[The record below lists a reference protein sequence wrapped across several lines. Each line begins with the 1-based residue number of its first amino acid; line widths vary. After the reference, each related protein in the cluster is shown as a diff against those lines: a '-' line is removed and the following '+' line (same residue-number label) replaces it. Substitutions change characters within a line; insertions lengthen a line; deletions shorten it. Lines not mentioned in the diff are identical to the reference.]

1 MTGWL
6 GWAVTGRAACAVRRV
21 LRSAWWALA
30 AYAVLRVSVLGPTI
44 LTAQTRPGTR
54 APSAPASRV
63 SLALID
69 VPVTDALETLAV
81 TAGIGL
87 VWQSSA
93 LGAPAERRISCRVEN
108 AEPEA
113 VLRCIT
119 KAAGL
124 DFVRLSSGTYV
135 VIAGSEVAPR
145 LGSLAGVVLDA
156 SSGSPVSMARVELAE
171 RSNALLSSDDG
182 GFVFRDLLPGRYA
195 LHVRALGYTPMRL
208 EVELAPGQGRVT
220 RLMLAPQAQLV
231 RPIVVNGL
239 RAGALGMSSP
249 NAATGTTSFEGTLAR
264 AVVAPPSLFLPGAP
278 LPLGVSRR
286 DGTGDLHMQGGDLGE
301 HPWRLDGIP
310 LYDVTSLS
318 GLLGMVAP
326 LAVEQL
332 TLRRSGYRADVGSF
346 AAGVLDLQHLV
357 DATPRGP
364 QAEMHADP
372 LAASARLS
380 APVSLGAANGSV
392 MLAGRTGLW
401 NWTAP
406 PALTRAMR
414 HWSTPEPVLLSRLA
428 GVGAL
433 PGMENLESSTFA
445 AAIGREDVT
454 LHDLH
459 AALRLQSGVA
469 HTIDASAFRL
479 ERGVRFDGTVASDRG
494 TALRTEDRYAW
505 RTTGAQLTHKWLLGT
520 RVRQQLQLRTAQ
532 HALDHDGSMRMT
544 SAPSVGLGAHEDNRI
559 AETTLAAQWRVPFG
573 TRTDVSLGLEGTR
586 TRATLN
592 LANRVLRP
600 LAVDETVWR
609 GTALADATVQLADRR
624 YLDVGLRVT
633 QLQSGRTY
641 GEPRVALRGE
651 HGVDRVFTWRLA
663 AGGYHQ
669 FVNQY
674 DVASTM
680 PTAFVPGMRFWLP
693 GDGRTPVAQAWHGSS
708 EMAWRVASGWE
719 LRAETFARWHPVLPM
734 FDYGVMFDPTRV
746 NTAIA
751 DSLAFAVG
759 TSGRATGLG
768 VRLQRDVTQGA
779 WRTRS
784 ELAYDLGWATRT
796 FPSRFANT
804 AQPVPWLEPHR
815 ALWSTDVQRG
825 GVTLATR
832 FRGVWGRRWALRQ
845 AYYDL
850 LGASSAS
857 ADLPIVSPGQM
868 RRPALLDLDV
878 GATWE
883 RELAGTRVE
892 FGASVLN
899 AMARRNVLDYGL
911 QRVAS
916 DDGNAADGNV
926 ADGTPA
932 RYRMQ
937 PRFLPGRQLSIT
949 LRVMPRTVF
958 RGSAVIE

>member
-1 MTGWL
+1 MARML
-6 GWAVTGRAACAVRRV
+6 RRAR
-21 LRSAWWALA
+21 WALGA
-30 AYAVLRVSVLGPTI
+30 SAVFCVGVLSAQPRPTP
-44 LTAQTRPGTR
+44 RM
-54 APSAPASRV
+54 PSTPASRV

-69 VPVTDALETLAV
+69 VPVNDALETLAV

-87 VWQSSA
+87 VWQSSE
-93 LGAPAERRISCRVEN
+93 LGVRAQQRISCRLEN

-135 VIAGSEVAPR
+135 VVAGSEVAPR

-156 SSGSPVSMARVELAE
+156 STGTPLPMARVQLAE
-171 RSNALLSSDDG
+171 RPQALLSSDDG

-195 LHVRALGYTPMRL
+195 LRARALGYTPTQI

-220 RLMLAPQAQLV
+220 RLLLTPQAQLA

-249 NAATGTTSFEGTLAR
+249 NAATGTTAFETNKAR
-264 AVVAPPSLFLPGAP
+264 AVVTPPSLFLPGAP

-332 TLRRSGYRADVGSF
+332 TLRRSGYRADVGSY
-346 AAGVLDLQHLV
+346 AAGVLDLQHIV
-357 DATPRGP
+357 DATPRAMT
-364 QAEMHADP
+364 AEVHADP

-380 APVSLGAANGSV
+380 APVSVGAVSGSL

-433 PGMENLESSTFA
+433 PGMENLESTTFSA
-445 AAIGREDVT
+445 VIGQEDVT

-459 AALRLQSGVA
+459 AALRVQSGVA
-469 HTIDASAFRL
+469 HTLDASAFRL
-479 ERGVRFDGTVASDRG
+479 ERGVSFDGSVVSDG
-494 TALRTEDRYAW
+494 ETALHSTDRYAW
-505 RTTGAQLTHKWLLGT
+505 RTTGAQLTHRWLLGT

-532 HALDHDGSMRMT
+532 HALAHDGSMRMT

-559 AETTLAAQWRVPFG
+559 AETTLAAQWRIPFG
-573 TRTDVSLGLEGTR
+573 SRTDVSLGLEGTR
-586 TRATLN
+586 SSARLN

-600 LAVDETVWR
+600 LSVDATVWR

-624 YLDVGLRVT
+624 YLDAGLRVT

-651 HGVDRVFTWRLA
+651 HGVDRVLTWRVA

-680 PTAFVPGMRFWLP
+680 PTAFVPGVRFWLP
-693 GDGRTPVAQAWHGSS
+693 GDGRTPVAQAWHGSG
-708 EMAWRVASGWE
+708 EVALRPAPGWE
-719 LRAETFARWHPVLPM
+719 LRAESFARWHPVLPM

-746 NTAIA
+746 NAAVA

-759 TSGRATGLG
+759 SSGRAMGLG
-768 VRLQRDVTQGA
+768 LRLQRDVTQGA

-784 ELAYDLGWATRT
+784 ELAYDFGWATRS

-804 AQPVPWLEPHR
+804 TQPVPWLEPHR

-832 FRGVWGRRWALRQ
+832 LRGVWGRRWALRQ

-850 LGASSAS
+850 LGASPTS

-868 RRPALLDLDV
+868 RRPALLDLDL

-883 RELAGTRVE
+883 REIAGARVE
-892 FGASVLN
+892 LGGSVVN
-899 AMARRNVLDYGL
+899 VMGRRNVLDYGL
-911 QRVAS
+911 QRLAS
-916 DDGNAADGNV
+916 DAADATDV
-926 ADGTPA
+926 SPA
-932 RYRMQ
+932 RYVMQ
-937 PRFLPGRQLSIT
+937 PRFLPGRQLSVT
-949 LRVMPRTVF
+949 LRVMPRTIF
-958 RGSAVIE
+958 GGSAASN

>member
-1 MTGWL
+1 MIRWL
-6 GWAVTGRAACAVRRV
+6 RRTVSGRAGHDAGRV
-21 LRSAWWALA
+21 FRTAWRAPGA
-30 AYAVLRVSVLGPTI
+30 SAVLCLSVLSAAVLP
-44 LTAQTRPGTR
+44 AQVRPATRP
-54 APSAPASRV
+54 PSPPAARV

-93 LGAPAERRISCRVEN
+93 LGAQAQQRISCRLEN

-135 VIAGSEVAPR
+135 VVAGSETAPR

-156 SSGSPVSMARVELAE
+156 SSGSPLSMARVELAE
-171 RSNALLSSDDG
+171 RPNALLSSDDG

-195 LHVRALGYTPMRL
+195 LRVRAVGYAPTQM

-239 RAGALGMSSP
+239 RAGALGMSSA
-249 NAATGTTSFEGTLAR
+249 NAASGTTALEGTLAR

-332 TLRRSGYRADVGSF
+332 TLRRSGYRADVGSY

-357 DATPRGP
+357 DATPRTLH
-364 QAEMHADP
+364 AEVHADP

-380 APVSLGAANGSV
+380 APLSLGSANGNV

-433 PGMENLESSTFA
+433 PGMENLESTAFS
-445 AAIGREDVT
+445 AAIGQEDVT

-479 ERGVRFDGTVASDRG
+479 ERGVRFDGTVASDG
-494 TALRTEDRYAW
+494 ETALHTDDRYAW
-505 RTTGAQLTHKWLLGT
+505 RTTGAQLTHRWLLGT

-559 AETTLAAQWRVPFG
+559 AETTLAAQWRMPFG

-586 TRATLN
+586 TSARLN

-600 LAVDETVWR
+600 LAVDATVWR
-609 GTALADATVQLADRR
+609 GTVLADATVQLADRR

-651 HGVDRVFTWRLA
+651 HGADRVFTWRMA

-680 PTAFVPGMRFWLP
+680 PTAFVPGVRFWLP
-693 GDGRTPVAQAWHGSS
+693 GDGRTPVAQAWHGSG
-708 EMAWRVASGWE
+708 EVAWRVARGWE
-719 LRAETFARWHPVLPM
+719 LRAESFARWHPVLPM

-746 NTAIA
+746 NTAVA

-759 TSGRATGLG
+759 TSGRAMGVGL
-768 VRLQRDVTQGA
+768 RLQRDVTQGA

-784 ELAYDLGWATRT
+784 ELAYDFGWATRT

-832 FRGVWGRRWALRQ
+832 LRGVWGRRWALRQ

-850 LGASSAS
+850 LGASPSS

-868 RRPALLDLDV
+868 RRPALLDMDV

-883 RELAGTRVE
+883 REVAGTRVE
-892 FGASVLN
+892 LGASVLN
-899 AMARRNVLDYGL
+899 VIGRRNVLDYGL

-916 DDGNAADGNV
+916 ADGTPADGNA

-932 RYRMQ
+932 RYLMQ

-958 RGSAVIE
+958 RGSAVID

>member
-1 MTGWL
+1 M
-6 GWAVTGRAACAVRRV
+6 RAIIRALRRGA
-21 LRSAWWALA
+21 LRNGALWWTRWTLA
-30 AYAVLRVSVLGPTI
+30 ASAVSFVVVLP
-44 LTAQTRPGTR
+44 AQPR
-54 APSAPASRV
+54 PASRVPQSPAARV

-69 VPVTDALETLAV
+69 VPVSDALETLAV

-93 LGAPAERRISCRVEN
+93 LGAQVQQRISCRLEN

-135 VIAGSEVAPR
+135 VVTSTEAAPR
-145 LGSLAGVVLDA
+145 LASLAGVVLDA
-156 SSGSPVSMARVELAE
+156 STGTPLPMARVQLAE
-171 RSNALLSSDDG
+171 RPNALLSSDDG

-195 LHVRALGYTPMRL
+195 VSVRALGYTPTRVD
-208 EVELAPGQGRVT
+208 VELAPGQGRVT
-220 RLMLAPQAQLV
+220 RLLLSPQAQLA

-239 RAGALGMSSP
+239 RAGALGMSSAG
-249 NAATGTTSFEGTLAR
+249 AASGTTNLDASMAR
-264 AVVAPPSLFLPGAP
+264 AVVMPPALFLPGAP

-346 AAGVLDLQHLV
+346 AAGVLDLQHIV
-357 DATPRGP
+357 DATPRSM
-364 QAEMHADP
+364 QAEVQADP

-380 APVSLGAANGSV
+380 APLSLGGANGSM

-401 NWTAP
+401 SWTAP

-433 PGMENLESSTFA
+433 PGMENLESTNFA
-445 AAIGREDVT
+445 AAIGQEDVT

-459 AALRLQSGVA
+459 AALRLQPGVA
-469 HTIDASAFRL
+469 HTIDMSAFRL
-479 ERGVRFDGTVASDRG
+479 DRGVSFDGTVASNG
-494 TALRTEDRYAW
+494 ETALHTADRYAW
-505 RTTGAQLTHKWLLGT
+505 RTTGAQLTHRWLLGT
-520 RVRQQLQLRTAQ
+520 RVRQQLQFRTAQ
-532 HALDHDGSMRMT
+532 HALAHDGSMRMT

-559 AETTLAAQWRVPFG
+559 AEATLAAQWRIPFG
-573 TRTDVSLGLEGTR
+573 TRTDMSLGLEGTR
-586 TRATLN
+586 SSARLN

-600 LAVDETVWR
+600 LSVDATVWR

-651 HGVDRVFTWRLA
+651 HGVERVLTWRVA

-693 GDGRTPVAQAWHGSS
+693 GDGRTPVAQAWHGSG
-708 EMAWRVASGWE
+708 ELAFRPASGWE
-719 LRAETFARWHPVLPM
+719 LRAESFARWHPVLPM

-746 NTAIA
+746 NAAVA

-759 TSGRATGLG
+759 TSGRAMGVGL
-768 VRLQRDVTQGA
+768 RLQRDVTQGA

-784 ELAYDLGWATRT
+784 ELAYDFGWATRT
-796 FPSRFANT
+796 FPSRFGNST
-804 AQPVPWLEPHR
+804 QPVPWLEPHR
-815 ALWSTDVQRG
+815 ALLSTDVQRG

-832 FRGVWGRRWALRQ
+832 LRGVWGRRWALRQ

-850 LGASSAS
+850 LGASPAS
-857 ADLPIVSPGQM
+857 ADLPIMSPGQM
-868 RRPALLDLDV
+868 RRPALLDMDL

-883 RELAGTRVE
+883 REMAGTRVE
-892 FGASVLN
+892 LGASVLN
-899 AMARRNVLDYGL
+899 VMDRRNVLDYGL
-911 QRVAS
+911 QRTEGSA
-916 DDGNAADGNV
+916 AADGV
-926 ADGTPA
+926 SPS
-932 RYRMQ
+932 RYLMQ
-937 PRFLPGRQLSIT
+937 PRFLPGRQLSVT

-958 RGSAVIE
+958 GGSAKTD